1 MCIRDSCHIQK
12 RWWRHVFTITDK
24 VTPMRLACKKRYKAH
39 TKILQALCGVSLCK
53 FYGREH
59 KPAVAVDTGNQT
71 SASIQGTPT
80 LTCQGTSTPLYSS
93 IENSGGSHGRPA
105 RRCRVRVV
113 DIDDAPASADVLR
126 TCPPLLALCQCIH
139 HCWCYSFYCYFLLFS
154 HLLYLPSMIC
164 TVGCV
169 AGRPFGLWKLSGEVL
184 AWLSVWSEVQMIC
197 RWFSWCHCYPI
208 ISCSSK
214 IQNGLPF
221 WCRLTQVVLEK
232 RP

>member
-1 MCIRDSCHIQK
+1 M
-12 RWWRHVFTITDK
+12 
-24 VTPMRLACKKRYKAH
+24 
-39 TKILQALCGVSLCK
+39 LCDVSLCK

-139 HCWCYSFYCYFLLFS
+139 HCWCYSFYSRLLLFVIFTLTVS
-154 HLLYLPSMIC
+154 AFSDLTLL
-164 TVGCV
+164 VGRQEGHRACKNWV
-169 AGRPFGLWKLSGEVL
+169 VRYWRGYLSGVEWGVNDLQMVHLMPLLPPSSL
-184 AWLSVWSEVQMIC
+184 APVKSRMVYLSGAE
-197 RWFSWCHCYPI
+197 
-208 ISCSSK
+208 
-214 IQNGLPF
+214 LP
-221 WCRLTQVVLEK
+221 R
-232 RP
+232 

>member
-1 MCIRDSCHIQK
+1 MY
-12 RWWRHVFTITDK
+12 K
-24 VTPMRLACKKRYKAH
+24 VH
-39 TKILQALCGVSLCK
+39 TKILQVLCDVSLCK

-113 DIDDAPASADVLR
+113 NIDDAPASADVLR

-139 HCWCYSFYCYFLLFS
+139 HY
-154 HLLYLPSMIC
+154 
-164 TVGCV
+164 
-169 AGRPFGLWKLSGEVL
+169 
-184 AWLSVWSEVQMIC
+184 
-197 RWFSWCHCYPI
+197 
-208 ISCSSK
+208 
-214 IQNGLPF
+214 
-221 WCRLTQVVLEK
+221 
-232 RP
+232 